1 MHTVL
6 LTIQIFVS
14 LMLIVIVL
22 LQVKGQGTA
31 LFGSAESSYRTRRGL
46 EKLMFQFTI
55 GLIVVFIAISIV
67 IASNLEIFTF

>member
-1 MHTVL
+1 MYTAL
-6 LTIQIFVS
+6 LTMQIMVS
-14 LMLIVIVL
+14 TMLIVIVL

-55 GLIVVFIAISIV
+55 ALIVVFIALSIV
-67 IASNLEIFTF
+67 IASGRVT